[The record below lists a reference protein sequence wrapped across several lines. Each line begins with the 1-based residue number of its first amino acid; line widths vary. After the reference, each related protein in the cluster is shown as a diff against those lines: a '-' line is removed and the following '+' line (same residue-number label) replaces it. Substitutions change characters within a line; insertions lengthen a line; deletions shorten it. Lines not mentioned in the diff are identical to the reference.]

1 MKKALSVIF
10 FFLASIS
17 YLSAE
22 QSATI
27 KMTPLNGMDEKMSFK
42 INKMQ
47 GPFYFVDAPLFSV
60 FAVLEKL
67 LDRPIIYSS
76 TLPQTAKFTF
86 KSEKQMSNDDAIKL
100 FRAMLM
106 LNGIAIISVDDKYYK
121 AVTATGVSS
130 HIPEFLIGRASDQK
144 PSQDFYTK
152 FFELNHI
159 QISDIEGKLKS
170 SMSPNNVGVF
180 ETFPKSNS
188 FWVTDTLLNLQ
199 RIEAILDKLDVSI
212 NETAFIQIKNSAAS
226 EIRDKITSLKLDE
239 LKNITITADTRTNK
253 LIVVAPEAAINKI
266 NELVKELD
274 TESEAVLKSEVV
286 YVKHGEAVKV
296 VEVLTKIVS
305 GQKQSKSNKTTQSPN
320 RDKQQTPQSTDK
332 KNKKE
337 SPAPQI
343 AETSKREIDEKNANF
358 GIEFSDYVQIV
369 SEERSNAIVIYGT
382 SNDLRLIKSI
392 IEKLDIVLTQVKID
406 VLITEVVL
414 SDDQV
419 SGLSSF
425 GLFYNAAQDAG
436 FSGSTQTYNLTNSST
451 PAFSVSASETSFS
464 FLFGVARQNQNVKVL
479 SAPTIVT
486 THNKEAEVNI
496 SQSLPIITS
505 SMSDIT
511 SITTTRSSVSYKDI
525 GIQLLVTPLV
535 GTNGSIQL
543 KIDQSVDSISG
554 YTTIDNNQQPIISKR
569 KATSFVSANS
579 NEVITLA
586 GLQQIDTT
594 EMDGGVWLLSDI
606 PLIGEIFKPS
616 KNEYKRRELIIFI
629 RPTVVESASID
640 KMLNAKE
647 VVNSPSKEEI
657 KTFYKDGKFYPNGE
671 LEEKAKKFEE
681 NRPHNRI
688 KNALTEPL

>member
-1 MKKALSVIF
+1 
-10 FFLASIS
+10 
-17 YLSAE
+17 
-22 QSATI
+22 
-27 KMTPLNGMDEKMSFK
+27 
-42 INKMQ
+42 MQ
-47 GPFYFVDAPLFSV
+47 GPFYFVDAPLISV
-60 FAVLEKL
+60 FKVLESL
-67 LDRPIIYSS
+67 LDKPIIYSS
-76 TLPQTAKFTF
+76 SLPQTAKFSF
-86 KSEKQMSNDDAIKL
+86 RSERQIPHDDAIKIFQSL
-100 FRAMLM
+100 LM
-106 LNGIAIISVDDKYYK
+106 LNGIALIPVDGDKYYK
-121 AVTATGVSS
+121 AVPSAGVSS
-130 HIPEFLIGRASDQK
+130 HVPEFLIGRASEQK
-144 PSQDFYTK
+144 PSQNFYTK

-159 QISDIEGKLKS
+159 QISDIESKLKS

-188 FWVTDTLLNLQ
+188 FWITDTLLNIQ

-212 NETAFIQIKNSAAS
+212 NETAFIQIKNSSAT
-226 EIRDKITSLKLDE
+226 EIKEKITALKLDE
-239 LKNITITADTRTNK
+239 LKNVTITADIRTNK
-253 LIVVAPEAAINKI
+253 LIVVGPKATINKI
-266 NELVKELD
+266 QELVIELD
-274 TESEAVLKSEVV
+274 TESEAILKSEVV

-305 GQKQSKSNKTTQSPN
+305 GQKQQTSQTL
-320 RDKQQTPQSTDK
+320 DKDK
-332 KNKKE
+332 KNV
-337 SPAPQI
+337 PTLPVAD
-343 AETSKREIDEKNANF
+343 TLKREAEEKNVNF

-382 SNDLRLIKSI
+382 SNDLRQIKSI

-425 GLFYNAAQDAG
+425 GLSYNTGQDSG

-451 PAFSVSASETSFS
+451 LAFSVTASETSFS

-525 GIQLLVTPLV
+525 GIQLRVTPLV
-535 GTNGSIQL
+535 GANGSIQL

-569 KATSFVSANS
+569 KATSFVSAKS

-594 EMDGGVWLLSDI
+594 EMDGDVWLLSDI
-606 PLIGEIFKPS
+606 PLIGEIFKPT
-616 KNEYKRRELIIFI
+616 KNEYKHRELIIFI
-629 RPTVVESASID
+629 RPTVVESTPVD
-640 KMLNAKE
+640 KIIKTKD
-647 VVNSPSKEEI
+647 VSNSPSKEEI
-657 KTFYKDGKFYPNGE
+657 KAFYKDGKLYLNG
-671 LEEKAKKFEE
+671 
-681 NRPHNRI
+681 N
-688 KNALTEPL
+688 

>member
-1 MKKALSVIF
+1 MRKSFPIILAFLSFMQI
-10 FFLASIS
+10 LSGAS
-17 YLSAE
+17 
-22 QSATI
+22 SATL
-27 KMTPLNGMDEKMSFK
+27 KMTPFKSMDERMSIK

-47 GPFYFVDAPLFSV
+47 GPFYFVDAPLISV
-60 FAVLEKL
+60 FKVLERL
-67 LDRPIIYSS
+67 LDKPIIYSS
-76 TLPQTAKFTF
+76 SLPQTAKFSF
-86 KSEKQMSNDDAIKL
+86 RSEKQIPHDDAIKI
-100 FRAMLM
+100 FRSLLM
-106 LNGIAIISVDDKYYK
+106 LNGIALIPVDGDKYYK
-121 AVTATGVSS
+121 AVPSAGVSS
-130 HIPEFLIGRASDQK
+130 HVPEFLIGRASEQK
-144 PSQDFYTK
+144 PSQNFYTK
-152 FFELNHI
+152 FFELKHI
-159 QISDIEGKLKS
+159 QISDIESKLKS
-170 SMSPNNVGVF
+170 SMSPNNVRVF

-188 FWVTDTLLNLQ
+188 FWITDTLLNIQ

-212 NETAFIQIKNSAAS
+212 NETAFIQIKNSSAT
-226 EIRDKITSLKLDE
+226 EIKEKITALKLDE
-239 LKNITITADTRTNK
+239 LKNVTITADIRTNK
-253 LIVVAPEAAINKI
+253 LIVVGPKATINKI
-266 NELVKELD
+266 QKLVIELD
-274 TESEAVLKSEVV
+274 TESEAILKSEVV

-305 GQKQSKSNKTTQSPN
+305 GQKQSKGNKSTQSSN
-320 RDKQQTPQSTDK
+320 RDKQQTPQTLDK
-332 KNKKE
+332 DKE
-337 SPAPQI
+337 NVPTLPVAD
-343 AETSKREIDEKNANF
+343 TLKREADEKNVNF

-382 SNDLRLIKSI
+382 SNDLRQIKSI

-425 GLFYNAAQDAG
+425 GLSYNTGQDSG

-451 PAFSVSASETSFS
+451 PAFSVTASETSFS

-525 GIQLLVTPLV
+525 GIQLRVTPLV
-535 GTNGSIQL
+535 GANGSIQL

-569 KATSFVSANS
+569 KATSFVSAKS

-594 EMDGGVWLLSDI
+594 EMDGDVWLLSDI
-606 PLIGEIFKPS
+606 PLIGEIFKPT

-629 RPTVVESASID
+629 RPTVVESTPVD
-640 KMLNAKE
+640 KIIKTKD
-647 VVNSPSKEEI
+647 VSNSPSKEEI
-657 KTFYKDGKFYPNGE
+657 KAFYKDGKLYLN
-671 LEEKAKKFEE
+671 E
-681 NRPHNRI
+681 N
-688 KNALTEPL
+688 